1 MKLFFESVIDEV
13 FNNLV
18 LEKTYFIIPN
28 QRSKAF
34 LKREILKKLSSIT
47 ISPQIYSID
56 DFIEKIADSKE
67 ASRTNQLFYLYESYM
82 KVSQKKDFE
91 SYSVFRNWA
100 NTLLNDNNDIDM
112 ALADSSDVFSDLYN
126 IHKIQ
131 AFSDES
137 KEKALAFWSMIPN
150 IIKDFKHSMNQNNLS
165 TKGMCHTFAK
175 DNIELFSNANKEF
188 SFIFLGLNS
197 LSNSEQLIVNY
208 LLENNNTKIFWDCDE
223 SFMSGNEHEAGYFF
237 KKYINNWDFYKSNK
251 FDWTKNLFSSSKNI
265 FIYETT
271 KQIAQVKTAANLIQE
286 ISKDKSLNNTA
297 IILPKKE
304 LLTPLINSIPSTL
317 ENLSMSIS
325 ISLINMPLSKF
336 AMSFFEMYSNKKSK
350 SFYYKDLIN
359 VLSSSFFNKIDDQH
373 ETTLNSFRSSIINK
387 NMIYVNEK
395 HISRELNNQDVSKM
409 FACTE
414 TSIIDTLISY
424 INDLESNID
433 EPIFL
438 EQSSKIKSTLLIMKN
453 FNQRHSFSIS
463 FESLKDFFFDIAK
476 NQSINFYGDPTGT
489 PHIMGLLES
498 RGMDFENVIICS
510 ANEGILPSNNFYN
523 SLLPFDLRKKH
534 NLTTIIEDD
543 ARTSYDFYHLLMRA
557 TNIHLIY
564 NSVPDGLDSGEKS
577 RYIYQLE
584 LLKKENHT
592 IKNIVSHY
600 HFDVND
606 ISSEKYKK
614 TKSLILR
621 LNEMAESGFS
631 PSSLNTYI
639 ENPINFFNDHIL
651 RVKKPEEVKENP
663 EARGIGIIF
672 HNVMETLYKQYE
684 GKKLEIEELELNLK
698 NIDITLNNEFINEY
712 GKNHERGK
720 NIIIYQVLRDTIQ
733 KLIENDIKK
742 IKKGIEIKIIDIES
756 KLELNLITDNLK
768 IKYKLRGIVDR
779 IQSED
784 GKIIIIDYKTGLLEA
799 YKLIFNDYNELIEKK
814 KKEAFQLLCYC
825 LMYSY
830 QNKEINNLE
839 AGIISFKN
847 MNHGL
852 MSLKKSNTSYY
863 DSNELNEF
871 KKTLDNL
878 IEEIFN
884 PEISF
889 EEK

>member
-1 MKLFFESVIDEV
+1 
-13 FNNLV
+13 
-18 LEKTYFIIPN
+18 
-28 QRSKAF
+28 
-34 LKREILKKLSSIT
+34 
-47 ISPQIYSID
+47 
-56 DFIEKIADSKE
+56 
-67 ASRTNQLFYLYESYM
+67 
-82 KVSQKKDFE
+82 
-91 SYSVFRNWA
+91 
-100 NTLLNDNNDIDM
+100 
-112 ALADSSDVFSDLYN
+112 
-126 IHKIQ
+126 
-131 AFSDES
+131 
-137 KEKALAFWSMIPN
+137 
-150 IIKDFKHSMNQNNLS
+150 
-165 TKGMCHTFAK
+165 
-175 DNIELFSNANKEF
+175 
-188 SFIFLGLNS
+188 
-197 LSNSEQLIVNY
+197 
-208 LLENNNTKIFWDCDE
+208 
-223 SFMSGNEHEAGYFF
+223 
-237 KKYINNWDFYKSNK
+237 
-251 FDWTKNLFSSSKNI
+251 
-265 FIYETT
+265 
-271 KQIAQVKTAANLIQE
+271 
-286 ISKDKSLNNTA
+286 
-297 IILPKKE
+297 
-304 LLTPLINSIPSTL
+304 
-317 ENLSMSIS
+317 
-325 ISLINMPLSKF
+325 
-336 AMSFFEMYSNKKSK
+336 
-350 SFYYKDLIN
+350 
-359 VLSSSFFNKIDDQH
+359 
-373 ETTLNSFRSSIINK
+373 
-387 NMIYVNEK
+387 
-395 HISRELNNQDVSKM
+395 
-409 FACTE
+409 
-414 TSIIDTLISY
+414 
-424 INDLESNID
+424 
-433 EPIFL
+433 
-438 EQSSKIKSTLLIMKN
+438 
-453 FNQRHSFSIS
+453 
-463 FESLKDFFFDIAK
+463 
-476 NQSINFYGDPTGT
+476 
-489 PHIMGLLES
+489 
-498 RGMDFENVIICS
+498 
-510 ANEGILPSNNFYN
+510 
-523 SLLPFDLRKKH
+523 LPFDLRKKH

-564 NSVPDGLDSGEKS
+564 NSIPEGLDSGEKS

-614 TKSLILR
+614 TKSLMLR

-698 NIDITLNNEFINEY
+698 NIDTTLNNEFINEY
-712 GKNHERGK
+712 GKNYERGK

-742 IKKGIEIKIIDIES
+742 IKKGIEIKIIDVES

-830 QNKEINNLE
+830 QNKETNNLE

-852 MSLKKSNTSYY
+852 ISLKKSNTSHY

-884 PEISF
+884 PEIPF